1 MADEIGRLVHL
12 SAVRPVLGVVLVVHR
27 VDHKDV
33 IALDRDAGVVL
44 PALEMGGPVELVVYD
59 PHLVRVDDTGGTN
72 QPLERKVSDELAAG
86 IEVGGCIEM
95 GANVKR
101 GGDLL
106 ASGPVERKSLDPLQ
120 RGSVVR

>member
-1 MADEIGRLVHL
+1 MADEIGRLVYL
-12 SAVRPVLGVVLVVHR
+12 SAVRPVLGVVLVVPR

-44 PALEMGGPVELVVYD
+44 PALEMGGPVELVVSD
-59 PHLVRVDDTGGTN
+59 PHLFQVDDTGGTN

-95 GANVKR
+95 GEIGR
-101 GGDLL
+101 
-106 ASGPVERKSLDPLQ
+106 ASC
-120 RGSVVR
+120 